1 MTRSG
6 LDHPWGPRDA
16 AAHDG
21 AWALTGDI
29 ARMSLASVLQFLEL
43 GRHTGTLVSGE
54 PDERPGECLLNE
66 GIIVAARHHHLVGP
80 DAVIATLSRPKGRF
94 AFSVAPFDVPE
105 GPAMSASPLIM
116 EAVRLEDEF
125 ERFSTGYPGD
135 EFAMRLRDPHEFPTD
150 PIGCG
155 ADVVMATLAAR
166 NGASVRQLLESVS
179 LAPIKI
185 RLAAAWLGY
194 TDRLLERGGSRQNLP
209 AMAEARLVWFNHL
222 LLLFS
227 GALRVVLAIDGRN
240 GAHNVINSIK
250 ALAKALDSGP
260 AWMSF
265 GPDGTA
271 MARVRPRTGGLL
283 SIACVPMTEERE
295 GAFKELAATADLV
308 LLCADAPNQQIARW
322 EAAAGRVA
330 VLRFAAELKSSCL
343 LDALERFASLLN
355 EGLATRKMDV
365 P

>member
-16 AAHDG
+16 TAHDD

-29 ARMSLASVLQFLEL
+29 GRMSLASVLQFLEL
-43 GRHTGTLVSGE
+43 GRHTGTLVCGE

-66 GIIVAARHHHLVGP
+66 GVIVAARHHHLVGS
-80 DAVIATLSRPKGRF
+80 DAVIATLSRQKGRF

-105 GPAMSASPLIM
+105 GPVMRASPLIM

-125 ERFSTGYPGD
+125 ERFSSGYPGD
-135 EFAMRLRDPHEFPTD
+135 DFEMRLRDPHEFPTD

-166 NGASVRQLLESVS
+166 NGTSVRQLLELVS

-194 TDRLLERGGSRQNLP
+194 TDRLRARGGSRQNLP
-209 AMAEARLVWFNHL
+209 SMAEARLVWFNHL
-222 LLLFS
+222 LFRFS
-227 GALRVVLAIDGRN
+227 GALRVVLAVDGSN
-240 GAHNVINSIK
+240 GAHEVISSIK
-250 ALAKALDSGP
+250 SLAKSLDSGP

-283 SIACVPMTEERE
+283 SIACVPMTDDRE
-295 GAFKELAATADLV
+295 SSFKDLAGTADLV
-308 LLCADAPNQQIARW
+308 LLCADAPNDRIKRW
-322 EAAAGRVA
+322 EAAAGSVA
-330 VLRFAAELKSSCL
+330 VLRFAAALQTSCL
-343 LDALERFASLLN
+343 LDALERFASILN
-355 EGLATRKMDV
+355 EGAQTKTDV